1 MTTASAEL
9 MGGQE
14 DEDSDNDN
22 AHLLPRDLEGSTN
35 PKFRRPSQLETAGV
49 ENQQFMKVV
58 QMAQAGKTGTFENEK
73 EAIAQKSSE
82 KDGWHPV
89 NVQYVADLMNNAYQ
103 NADERI
109 SYQRDFEIH
118 EENGKDFEFL
128 IQEKCAFFRKV

>member
-1 MTTASAEL
+1 
-9 MGGQE
+9 
-14 DEDSDNDN
+14 
-22 AHLLPRDLEGSTN
+22 
-35 PKFRRPSQLETAGV
+35 
-49 ENQQFMKVV
+49 
-58 QMAQAGKTGTFENEK
+58 MAQAGKTGTFENEK

-128 IQEKCAFFRKV
+128 IQEKCAFFRKVWISFLKKVRWNLDFHSKFFRKMF